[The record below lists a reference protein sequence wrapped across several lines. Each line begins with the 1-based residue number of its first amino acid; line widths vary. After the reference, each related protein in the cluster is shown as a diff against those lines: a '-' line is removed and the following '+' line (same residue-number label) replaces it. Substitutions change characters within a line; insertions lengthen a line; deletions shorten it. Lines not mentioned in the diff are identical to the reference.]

1 MIITAS
7 CFLQAY
13 GIANTAT
20 AAPLAALLLIGS
32 NASSSGAG
40 PTAAQAA
47 AYHFYL
53 DLWLQRWQGSVGA
66 ACPAASQQVC
76 YTQKG
81 LAYTSTAGDTGLLYA
96 TNTAFLA
103 LAYASYIDGLDS
115 TAREEFGYAEV
126 AARRHRCWARSQ
138 MRYVLGS
145 PGRSFMVGFG
155 PGSPTR
161 VHHKAASCS
170 SDYSKQCDWTILNGM
185 GPNPNVAYGGLVAG
199 PDSRDGYE
207 DQRTNQKQTE
217 PKMYFSAGLIG
228 GCS

>member
-1 MIITAS
+1 MMVTTTS
-7 CFLQAY
+7 CCLQAY

-32 NASSSGAG
+32 DASSSGAG

-47 AYHFYL
+47 GYHFYL

-66 ACPAASQQVC
+66 ACPAASQEVC

-81 LAYTSTAGDTGLLYA
+81 LAYTSTGGDTSLLYA

-115 TAREEFGYAEV
+115 TAREEFGYAED

-138 MRYVLGS
+138 MCYVLGS
-145 PGRSFMVGFG
+145 T
-155 PGSPTR
+155 GS
-161 VHHKAASCS
+161 A
-170 SDYSKQCDWTILNGM
+170 DYSKQCDWTTLNGV

-199 PDSRDGYE
+199 PDDRDGYE
-207 DQRTNQKQTE
+207 DQRSNQKQTE
-217 PKMYFSAGLIG
+217 PKTYFSAGLIG
-228 GCS
+228 GYR